1 MPQVELHVELRDRA
15 APRPKALRR
24 DGKVPAIFYMKN
36 ETPVPLT
43 VSAKELQLLLQKE
56 ANILDIVFPDGKTRK
71 SVLREIQRDPVSD
84 AFVHVDIMGISLTE
98 KVKLHVPV
106 LCKGIPEGV
115 KEGGV
120 LEHALREIEIEGLPL
135 DIPEHVEIDVSHLR
149 IGQGVTVKELTVD
162 TSKVRIVDEPDHVVA
177 NVSQPKVVK
186 VEAPVVEEA
195 VEVAEGEGEKKEE
208 KAEKPEKG
216 AGEPP
221 AAPGKPAAAAGKT
234 AVPKGQKKE

>member
-1 MPQVELHVELRDRA
+1 MPQIELHVELRDRTA
-15 APRPKALRR
+15 TRPNVLRR
-24 DGKVPAIFYMKN
+24 AGKVPAIFYMKN
-36 ETPVPLT
+36 ETPVPLC

-56 ANILDIVFPDGKTRK
+56 ANILDIVFPDGRIQK

-106 LCKGIPEGV
+106 LCKGISEGI

-149 IGQGVTVKELTVD
+149 IGQNVTVKDLIVD
-162 TSKVRIVDEPDHVVA
+162 TTKVRILNDPNHVVA

-195 VEVAEGEGEKKEE
+195 AVAAEAEGEKKEE
-208 KAEKPEKG
+208 KGEKPEKAPG
-216 AGEPP
+216 EQPAPAGKAP
-221 AAPGKPAAAAGKT
+221 AA
-234 AVPKGQKKE
+234 KGQKKE